1 MSGTSVEIYSTT
13 SVVELDKEATAEL
26 FADAITVVEATT
38 QGPPGPAG
46 DLHYTHTQGV
56 AAATWSITHSL
67 GKHPSITVID
77 SGGDE
82 VIPAIAY
89 PSPNAVTLTFS
100 GAVSGVAYLN

>member
-1 MSGTSVEIYSTT
+1 MEKVVIEGSVETV
-13 SVVELDKEATAEL
+13 VVEEGE
-26 FADAITVVEATT
+26 VVETINEVMDVLEIAT
-38 QGPPGPAG
+38 QGPPGPAGTG

-56 AAATWSITHSL
+56 AATTWSITHNL
-67 GKHPSITVID
+67 GKHPSITVVD

>member
-1 MSGTSVEIYSTT
+1 MEKVVIEGSVETV
-13 SVVELDKEATAEL
+13 VVEEGE
-26 FADAITVVEATT
+26 VVETINEVMDVLEIAA

-56 AAATWSITHSL
+56 AAAMWSITHSL